1 MGGLKDMSFGNYFQI
16 NVPFCNYV
24 YFTERE
30 KFEEDESS
38 VNGV

>member
-1 MGGLKDMSFGNYFQI
+1 MGLKAISFENHFQ
-16 NVPFCNYV
+16 NNLPFYNYV